1 MESDVFVTVK
11 KVKSGDERAFSE
23 LCEKYSALVSAS
35 ADKYCRML
43 PENSNATPE
52 DFEQEAYLALYRAAV
67 TYDPDQTDVTFGLYA
82 KTCIRNALISLL
94 RKFRRAPKLVSDKRT
109 PAALSDPLSGIISDE
124 NAEAL
129 LKKLS
134 GVLSDYEYK
143 MLMLYADERRR
154 AVLRRR
160 PDKAQ
165 NPSAMRFFAPEQ
177 NLKSCTKIKNS
188 IFA

>member
-67 TYDPDQTDVTFGLYA
+67 TYDTDQTDVTFGLYA

-109 PAALSDPLSGIISDE
+109 PAALSDPLSG
-124 NAEAL
+124 L
-129 LKKLS
+129 FRM
-134 GVLSDYEYK
+134 K
-143 MLMLYADERRR
+143 M
-154 AVLRRR
+154 
-160 PDKAQ
+160 PK
-165 NPSAMRFFAPEQ
+165 PF
-177 NLKSCTKIKNS
+177 
-188 IFA
+188 